1 MPRSRSKGGRLPTDR
16 PARWISPP
24 SGERKP
30 AIRLSVVVLPQP
42 LGPSRVTNS
51 PGATSRSMPS
61 TAVIVPKRFVSLRSC
76 SAGSATS
83 LLLEEEVADADEAAE
98 DGDEHQRDD
107 QRDDRQ
113 GREGRREA
121 VFKEAEDGHGDR
133 SLSRARDEQRE
144 VHVGEAV
151 DE

>member
-51 PGATSRSMPS
+51 PGATVRSMAS
-61 TAVIVPKRFVSLRSC
+61 TAVVAPKRLASPRSC
-76 SAGSATS
+76 SADSATA
-83 LLLEEEVADADEAAE
+83 LLLEQEIADADEFAE
-98 DGDEHQRDD
+98 YGDDHERDQQRD
-107 QRDDRQ
+107 
-113 GREGRREA
+113 
-121 VFKEAEDGHGDR
+121 
-133 SLSRARDEQRE
+133 
-144 VHVGEAV
+144 
-151 DE
+151 